1 MKKMKL
7 FFWAIFIAM
16 IAALSSCDPTSG
28 INTPD
33 EPDTIAIVKDSLVIE
48 ITLVPPVGAVF
59 VFTGVEMKFWDSALP
74 NGIGIDEWYPG
85 DVKFFRY
92 VFYDKEAKALV
103 GTECRFRPICDG
115 KVNGTY
121 YAFDLAAQDDK
132 IITIKAGINQVVLDI
147 IVVY

>member
-7 FFWAIFIAM
+7 FFSAIFIAM

-28 INTPD
+28 IDTTD
-33 EPDTIAIVKDSLVIE
+33 EPDTIAIAKDSLVIE
-48 ITLVPPVGAVF
+48 VTLVPPVGAVF
-59 VFTGVEMKFWDSALP
+59 VFTSVEMKFWDSALS
-74 NGIGIDEWYPG
+74 NGYIDKVYLG

-115 KVNGTY
+115 KVNNTY

-132 IITIKAGINQVVLDI
+132 IITLKAGINQVVLDI
-147 IVVY
+147 ITVF